1 MTTTIYFIRHGQT
14 VWNQEH
20 RMQGFQNSPLTEL
33 GQFQARQLSHRLA
46 TFPAIDRIVASPS
59 PRAQQTAQLVNL
71 DLGLPI
77 TTDAAFQELNM
88 GNWEGQTYT
97 EIEAASPQEWANFWQ
112 APDQFKAS
120 NGGETFADLAA
131 RALAGFNAL
140 VQQAPNQ
147 TIAVVSHRITIRVLL
162 SRLLNVDI
170 NQIDDPKPTSLTQL
184 TVTDNRCQLL
194 LMNSVTHYE
203 A

>member
-14 VWNQEH
+14 IWNQEH

-46 TFPAIDRIVASPS
+46 TFPTIDRIVASPS
-59 PRAQQTAQLVNL
+59 PRAQQTAHLVNL

-88 GNWEGQTYT
+88 GNWEGRTYT

-112 APDQFKAS
+112 APEQFQAS
-120 NGGETFADLAA
+120 NGGETFADLAT

-140 VQQAPNQ
+140 VQQSPNQ

-162 SRLLNVDI
+162 SQLLNVDI
-170 NQIDDPKPTSLTQL
+170 NQIDDPKPTSLTEL
-184 TVTDNRCQLL
+184 IVIDNQYHLS

>member
-14 VWNQEH
+14 IWNQEH

-46 TFPAIDRIVASPS
+46 TFPTIDRIVASPS
-59 PRAQQTAQLVNL
+59 PRAQQTAHLVNL

-88 GNWEGQTYT
+88 GNWEGRTYT

-112 APDQFKAS
+112 APEQFQAS
-120 NGGETFADLAA
+120 NGGETFADLAT
-131 RALAGFNAL
+131 RALAG
-140 VQQAPNQ
+140 
-147 TIAVVSHRITIRVLL
+147 
-162 SRLLNVDI
+162 
-170 NQIDDPKPTSLTQL
+170 LT
-184 TVTDNRCQLL
+184 R
-194 LMNSVTHYE
+194 
-203 A
+203 